1 MVPFVGRLGKHRT
14 IKAQMFFSF
23 MLFSTVLSILFLSM
37 YASRSSQN
45 RVLEVYTEQVQT
57 LSDLSLSISRTKKN
71 IENYYKRGDSQFYD
85 AFIQSRHELE
95 TTIGELE
102 NTFQGTPY
110 YLYIRIVENINDYCT
125 EELNRYNQEITF
137 DLEYYNHQQR
147 VLNAFS
153 VMGVYAN
160 EGMSNY
166 IRGAKE
172 AFADRLESQRHANT
186 ILVSLMVLG
195 VAVAFLISYTVLHQI
210 TEQLEKMAEHA
221 KQLTEASWHIPDL
234 KSSRVVELN
243 TLTLA
248 INTMKKSL
256 NEYFLRLKEKADLEI
271 RYRQAQQKSA
281 EQSKALYKT
290 QYQLLASKTD
300 PHFLFN
306 TLNIIYR
313 RSMFSGD
320 AEIMKTV
327 SALSEV
333 LRYNLEFRSEF
344 VTLDTELRVLDS
356 YLYIHRQRFDNRLE
370 VNRAIQCD
378 PTQILIMPFL
388 LQPIME
394 IVLTNT
400 VWDDDL
406 SGLIT
411 ITIEERGQRKLFV
424 RIALT
429 ASEGLCID
437 EHSFSATR
445 LAPLS
450 FDDVKQRL
458 EHVYQQELYLEDIL
472 TETEHSVEL
481 MVPMREQGE
490 SV

>member
-1 MVPFVGRLGKHRT
+1 MTPFTNKIVKHRS

-23 MLFSTVLSILFLSM
+23 LLFATVLSILFLSM
-37 YASRSSQN
+37 YISRSNQN
-45 RVLEVYTEQVQT
+45 RILEVYTEQVQT

-85 AFIQSRHELE
+85 AFIESRQEIE
-95 TTIGELE
+95 NTIGELE
-102 NTFQGTPY
+102 TIFKGTPY
-110 YLYIRIVENINDYCT
+110 YLYVRIVENINDYCT
-125 EELNRYNQEITF
+125 NELNRYNQEITF

-166 IRGAKE
+166 IRGAKA
-172 AFADRLESQRHANT
+172 AFADQVESQRHANT
-186 ILVSLMVLG
+186 ILVSLLVLG
-195 VAVAFLISYTVLHQI
+195 VAVAFIISYTVLHQI
-210 TEQLEKMAEHA
+210 TEQLEKMADHA

-234 KSSRVVELN
+234 KSSRVEELN
-243 TLTLA
+243 TLSFA
-248 INTMKKSL
+248 INKMKRSL
-256 NEYFLRLKEKADLEI
+256 NEYFLRLREKADLEI
-271 RYRQAQQKSA
+271 RYRQEQQKSA
-281 EQSKALYKT
+281 EKSRELYKT

-356 YLYIHRQRFDNRLE
+356 YLYIHSQRFDNRLE
-370 VNRAIQCD
+370 VNRSIQCD
-378 PTQILIMPFL
+378 PENILIMPFL

-394 IVLTNT
+394 IVLTNK
-400 VWDDDL
+400 VWDDDI

-411 ITIEERGQRKLFV
+411 ITIEDRPQKKLFV

-429 ASEGLCID
+429 ATQQLCID
-437 EHSFSATR
+437 DHSFSATR

-458 EHVYQQELYLEDIL
+458 EHVYQQDLYLKNVL
-472 TETEHSVEL
+472 TETEHWVEL
-481 MVPMREQGE
+481 MIPKREQGE
-490 SV
+490 TL